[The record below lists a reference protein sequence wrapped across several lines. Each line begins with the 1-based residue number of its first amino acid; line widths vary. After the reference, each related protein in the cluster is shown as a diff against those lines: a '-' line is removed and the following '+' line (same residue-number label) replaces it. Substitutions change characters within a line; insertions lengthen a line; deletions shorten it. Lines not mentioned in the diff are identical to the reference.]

1 MSNQITT
8 REQAAA
14 LITGQISEYAALL
27 GLEGIQ
33 TIEKCCR
40 EEKKPFTDAVKDAVR
55 DKFDV
60 VRIAGLVK
68 TGQADATLLL
78 QVMPKPALLLVAAEL
93 HVKGVSSLAK
103 DKLIKHLL
111 ASKNQLTLAA

>member
-8 REQAAA
+8 RKQAVA
-14 LITGQISEYAALL
+14 LITGQIAEYAHLL

-33 TIEKCCR
+33 AIEKKCR

-55 DKFDV
+55 AKFDV
-60 VRIAGLVK
+60 IRISGLVK
-68 TGQADATLLL
+68 SGAADATLML

-93 HVKGVSSLAK
+93 HVKGVSSLSK
-103 DKLIKHLL
+103 DKLVKHLL
-111 ASKNQLTLAA
+111 ASKNQMTLAA